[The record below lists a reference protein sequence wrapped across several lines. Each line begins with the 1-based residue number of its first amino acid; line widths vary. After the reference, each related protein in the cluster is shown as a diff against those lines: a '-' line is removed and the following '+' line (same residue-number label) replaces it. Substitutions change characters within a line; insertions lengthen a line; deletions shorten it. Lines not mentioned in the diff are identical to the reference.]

1 MKILKIELQNINSLK
16 SETSIVIDF
25 ESTHFRDVGLYAI
38 TGSTGAGKTTIL
50 DALTIA
56 LYHNVPRFAK
66 TKGTLQDVVSFGAND
81 AFSRITFENKKI
93 VYEAYWGIRIADS
106 TGKKYKNAKEEVS
119 LKNLTTGKTLAD
131 QKRKCIEEVQK
142 VTQLDYTQF
151 LRSVLLAQGEFA
163 SFLSAKGPEKGK
175 LLEQITGEE
184 IYKKIGL
191 EISDRKNAEE
201 KKLEQ
206 IQTKINADDVLA
218 AEEKIELTKKDK
230 ELDAAI
236 KETEKEIKTIQTI
249 VDWFIALKKLEEK
262 KAENAINAEKI
273 AVIIAKNKADL
284 DLLALNEKAEPF
296 KEKIQEWNRTEKSE
310 IEKTKILSELE
321 KDLEALKPKIE
332 TLAKQ
337 NISLKTALELAEKE
351 FTDWLPK
358 FDEITMLDNR
368 LKNESEN
375 KLKTT
380 EKLEEFNKNID
391 DLKQEKEKFHKEF
404 IATDL
409 YIKNGEKFIE
419 EHKFLRAVASEFSNW
434 TTDLTTLKATKEK
447 LNEDL
452 LFISE
457 KTNNIAKTKTERKQ
471 KEEILAKKT
480 LEIGKIEKQL
490 KQISE
495 QLSENKISDL
505 LTEKEKI
512 SVVENNLK
520 QFKTYAEQF
529 KKALKEQKKIAQ
541 DKQTLSEQFTANT
554 KQIAAIKIQIE
565 DQEKAVGDAEKILNL
580 EKSIVKYEAD
590 RKNLVSGEACGL
602 CGSKEH
608 PFTKHLQKNDVSK
621 AELEF
626 EKRKECLQTLHNSKN
641 ELDKNELKLSI
652 NLDLVSKKMDSLN
665 EDLKTLKT
673 NAKLLN
679 TDCKLED
686 LTKIDSEISLTNE
699 QIKTINQKLNLAQ
712 EFQTNKNTLAQ
723 NMQTQNESIQ
733 KLKTESATLTEK
745 NSNLEKEI
753 AAKETTVALLKI
765 KSSDLENDLKI
776 KLAKFNYKIPAIEKT
791 QNFIQEIEECIT
803 NFHSKEKKLDRLKAA
818 FTVLE
823 TKIENNK
830 KQLASSE
837 KTATELIE
845 TIEKSVLNFNILKT
859 ERTAILPLDISVETQ
874 REQLQKVKNT
884 ANQKLESNLKEL
896 QKLQDV
902 RNEKTTLK
910 KNTKEDLAQL
920 TETLNTLKTD
930 LEILIK
936 SSIFSSKQEIEK
948 ALLGAEDKQR
958 ILKNKESI
966 DRNKLKLKTLE
977 EENSKAIELL
987 LESKNFETTAE
998 ESQLSLENFETKNK
1012 AFLTEKGK
1020 IVEAFRKDQ
1029 EIRDRNENIY
1039 KEIAA
1044 QEEVL
1049 AVWKELFKL
1058 LGGSKDA
1065 FNVYVQRLT
1074 LKHLLELANVH
1085 LFKLNK
1091 RYSLK
1096 MEENYKAKEELNFN
1110 LIDHYQ
1116 TNQARLVDTSS
1127 GGEKFIISLAL
1138 ALGLS
1143 DLASKNVK
1151 IDSLFIDEGF
1161 GTLDSNTLETV
1172 ISTLE
1177 TLQAQGKMIGIISHV
1192 ENLKERIPTQIQI
1205 TKKSNGVSVV
1215 DIV

>member
-1 MKILKIELQNINSLK
+1 
-16 SETSIVIDF
+16 
-25 ESTHFRDVGLYAI
+25 
-38 TGSTGAGKTTIL
+38 
-50 DALTIA
+50 
-56 LYHNVPRFAK
+56 
-66 TKGTLQDVVSFGAND
+66 
-81 AFSRITFENKKI
+81 
-93 VYEAYWGIRIADS
+93 
-106 TGKKYKNAKEEVS
+106 
-119 LKNLTTGKTLAD
+119 
-131 QKRKCIEEVQK
+131 
-142 VTQLDYTQF
+142 
-151 LRSVLLAQGEFA
+151 
-163 SFLSAKGPEKGK
+163 
-175 LLEQITGEE
+175 
-184 IYKKIGL
+184 
-191 EISDRKNAEE
+191 
-201 KKLEQ
+201 
-206 IQTKINADDVLA
+206 
-218 AEEKIELTKKDK
+218 
-230 ELDAAI
+230 
-236 KETEKEIKTIQTI
+236 
-249 VDWFIALKKLEEK
+249 
-262 KAENAINAEKI
+262 
-273 AVIIAKNKADL
+273 
-284 DLLALNEKAEPF
+284 
-296 KEKIQEWNRTEKSE
+296 
-310 IEKTKILSELE
+310 
-321 KDLEALKPKIE
+321 
-332 TLAKQ
+332 
-337 NISLKTALELAEKE
+337 
-351 FTDWLPK
+351 
-358 FDEITMLDNR
+358 ITMLDNR

-391 DLKQEKEKFHKEF
+391 DLKQEKEKFRKEF

-409 YIKNGEKFIE
+409 YIKKGEKFIV

-457 KTNNIAKTKTERKQ
+457 KTNNIAKTKAERKQ

-529 KKALKEQKKIAQ
+529 KKALEEQKKLAK

-626 EKRKECLQTLHNSKN
+626 EKRKESLQTLHNSKN

-699 QIKTINQKLNLAQ
+699 QIKTINQKLKLAQ
-712 EFQTNKNTLAQ
+712 ELQTNKNTLAQ
-723 NMQTQNESIQ
+723 NIQTQNESIQ

-753 AAKETTVALLKI
+753 AAKETTVALLKT
-765 KSSDLENDLKI
+765 KSSNLENDLKI

>member
-81 AFSRITFENKKI
+81 AFSRITFENNKI
-93 VYEAYWGIRIADS
+93 IYEAYWGIRIADN

-236 KETEKEIKTIQTI
+236 KETEKEIKAVQTV
-249 VDWFIALKKLEEK
+249 VDWFVALKKLEEK

-273 AVIIAKNKADL
+273 AVIIAKNKTDL
-284 DLLALNEKAEPF
+284 ELLALNEKAEPF
-296 KEKIQEWNRTEKSE
+296 KEKIQEWNRAEKSE

-337 NISLKTALELAEKE
+337 NISQKTALELAEKE

-391 DLKQEKEKFHKEF
+391 DLKQEKEKFRKEF

-409 YIKNGEKFIE
+409 YIKKGEKFIV

-457 KTNNIAKTKTERKQ
+457 KTNNIAKTKAERKQ